1 MDSINAALA
10 SVLQTVQTPG
20 DFFAAGEC
28 ALHVPL
34 IEVEGI
40 GQIALPLLP
49 AQAAQ
54 LIAAA
59 ERAPYGRGADTLV
72 DTSVRRTWQ
81 ISADRVRIRGRH
93 WPSMLDGIV
102 ERAAAGLGAGT
113 GVEAE
118 LYKLL
123 VYDKGS
129 FSSSI
134 ATPRSRRGCS
144 AR

>member
-1 MDSINAALA
+1 ML
-10 SVLQTVQTPG
+10 VR
-20 DFFAAGEC
+20 
-28 ALHVPL
+28 
-34 IEVEGI
+34 
-40 GQIALPLLP
+40 
-49 AQAAQ
+49 QAAPFG
-54 LIAAA
+54 LKTMETLA
-59 ERAPYGRGADTLV
+59 ESLPEHR
-72 DTSVRRTWQ
+72 Q